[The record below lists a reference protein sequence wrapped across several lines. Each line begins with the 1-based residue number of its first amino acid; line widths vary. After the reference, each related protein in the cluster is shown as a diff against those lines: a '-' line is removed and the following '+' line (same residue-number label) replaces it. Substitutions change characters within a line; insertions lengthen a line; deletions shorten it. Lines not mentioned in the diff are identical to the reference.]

1 LSHAPTTADCHAF
14 ATATIGGPVA
24 PDPIALI
31 KAAHPGAPRAAPI
44 GPGAQCRAAAGDEGV
59 PAPRRGGS
67 SDVHPFSVIAAP
79 AGVVPDSRQ
88 VAYDFPLIHI
98 RPVG

>member
-1 LSHAPTTADCHAF
+1 
-14 ATATIGGPVA
+14 V
-24 PDPIALI
+24 
-31 KAAHPGAPRAAPI
+31 
-44 GPGAQCRAAAGDEGV
+44 AAGDEGV

-67 SDVHPFSVIAAP
+67 SDVHPFSVIVAP